1 MTAVLIVRAIVDPNR
16 RDDFDTWYEDEHLP
30 DAYKAFSPSSANRG
44 WCKDDPNTHIA
55 VYEFSSLEEAT
66 KATDSRAIKE
76 LIIEFD
82 RHWDGFVTRT
92 REVVEFKQSM

>member
-1 MTAVLIVRAIVDPNR
+1 MTAVLIVRAVVDPNR
-16 RDDFDTWYEDEHLP
+16 RDDFDTWYENEHLP
-30 DAYKAFSPSSANRG
+30 DAHKAFSPLSANRG

-55 VYEFSSLEEAT
+55 VYEFSSLGEAT
-66 KATDSRAIKE
+66 KAIESQAIKE

-92 REVVEFKQSM
+92 REVIEFKQSL

>member
-30 DAYKAFSPSSANRG
+30 DAYKAFSPLSANRG

-55 VYEFSSLEEAT
+55 VYEFSSRGEAI
-66 KATDSRAIKE
+66 KATELHAIKE

-82 RHWDGFVTRT
+82 RHWDGCVTRT
-92 REVVEFKQSM
+92 REVVGFKQSM

>member
-1 MTAVLIVRAIVDPNR
+1 MTAILIVRATVDPNR
-16 RDDFDTWYEDEHLP
+16 IDDFDTWYEDEHLP
-30 DAYKAFSPSSANRG
+30 DAHKALSPLSANRG

-66 KATDSRAIKE
+66 KATESQAIEE

-82 RHWDGFVTRT
+82 RHWDGCVTRT
-92 REVVEFKQSM
+92 REVVGFKQSM